1 MVSMTSNTFVN
12 QLVTWAKNQEDIEAV
27 YLFGSSIAGRTNALS
42 DVDVAVVA
50 RQGIEKQKLWRLE
63 DRWSSQW
70 PEWVDLSVLNLAPID
85 FQFEV
90 ITKGRRLWTRNMAQN
105 AEYESWVRRRK
116 WDLDTL
122 IEQDWEIFAR
132 RQWEQRHETERAE
145 YQNTYSQ
152 VRAIHQRV
160 REASST
166 YDTDVSE

>member
-1 MVSMTSNTFVN
+1 MN
-12 QLVTWAKNQEDIEAV
+12 QLVTWAKDQKDIEAV
-27 YLFGSSIAGRTNALS
+27 YLFGSSVSGRTNALS

-50 RQGIEKQKLWRLE
+50 RQALEQKSLWRLE

-70 PEWVDLSVLNLAPID
+70 PEWVDLSVLNLAPIA

-90 ITKGRRLWTRNMAQN
+90 ITNGRRLWVHDVGQI

-122 IEQDWEIFAR
+122 IEQDWEIFAHR
-132 RQWEQRHETERAE
+132 HWEQRHETERAE

-152 VRAIHQRV
+152 VRAVHQRV
-160 REASST
+160 RESSVS